1 MSRIMNRLCP
11 QGEDE
16 DREGAEAVGVENG
29 LTADQLAA
37 LTAGDTVAIES
48 GAEFSRRRYRTGRVV
63 RIDASNIVI
72 SSEGPRGGTF
82 IECYSRRDGVR
93 IGGLGRAELI
103 NPDPTSTGARR
114 QTLRV
119 DALYREWTRNRA
131 DVDRLRQLHAAIS
144 ECLEAAQAETGRG

>member
-11 QGEDE
+11 RGEDE
-16 DREGAEAVGVENG
+16 DREGAEAVGVENR

-37 LTAGDTVAIES
+37 LTSGDTVTIES

-72 SSEGPRGGTF
+72 SSEGPKGGTF
-82 IECYSRRDGVR
+82 IEAYRRRDGVR
-93 IGGLGRAELI
+93 VGGLGRA
-103 NPDPTSTGARR
+103 
-114 QTLRV
+114 

-144 ECLEAAQAETGRG
+144 ECLEAAQAEIGPG